1 MGDKSADEV
10 GEDTTREPD
19 KRRNGGRAADSGGEG
34 VLMVSDA
41 VCCLQRCHEVDKLDV
56 RIGLG
61 RSIESMM
68 LQVKRIVEQSKWVD
82 VPSEVLASL
91 VRFLLPKGF
100 LIFGKRDDKR
110 DDRRV
115 EESDSAEPSPLSVLP
130 EDSVRIS
137 LMGTW
142 VETSV
147 DEDDRGLES
156 H

>member
-1 MGDKSADEV
+1 MKEKYEFAVGDEPADEV
-10 GEDTTREPD
+10 GEETTREPD

-34 VLMVSDA
+34 VIMVSDA
-41 VCCLQRCHEVDKLDV
+41 VCCLQRCHEVDRLDA

-61 RSIESMM
+61 RSIES
-68 LQVKRIVEQSKWVD
+68 
-82 VPSEVLASL
+82 SEVLASV

-100 LIFGKRDDKR
+100 LIFGKRGDNR

-130 EDSVRIS
+130 EDSVRIT
-137 LMGTW
+137 LIGTW